1 MRRPNYTD
9 QIRTRIEAAECG
21 SVFVSVDFIDIT
33 EKTTVNIILI
43 RLAEEGLL
51 KKVMFGVYYKP
62 GIYEKSNKPITPSIE
77 SIANAIA
84 RNYGWTIIPYGETA
98 LDILRISQEWSCE
111 WVYVTDGPYK
121 EYTYDGAVI
130 KFKHRPNKEIS
141 KVSETTAI
149 FIQAIK
155 ALGKE
160 NVTEQI
166 IEHLKTYVNEKQ
178 KAQMLEEAKPV
189 TAWVYEII
197 KKICKD

>member
-9 QIRTRIEAAECG
+9 KIRTRIEEAEGG

-51 KKVMFGVYYKP
+51 KKIMFGVYYKP
-62 GIYEKSNKPITPSIE
+62 GVYEKSNSPITPSPDD
-77 SIANAIA
+77 IAHALA
-84 RNYGWTIIPYGETA
+84 RNYGWTIIPCGETA
-98 LDILRISQEWSCE
+98 LDILQISQQWSGE

-121 EYTYDGAVI
+121 VYTYDDSVI
-130 KFKHRPNKEIS
+130 KFRHRANKEIS
-141 KVSETTAI
+141 KVSYTTAV

-155 ALGKE
+155 SLGKE

-166 IEHLKTYVNEKQ
+166 IEHLKTYVNENQ
-178 KAQMLEEAKPV
+178 KVQMLEEAKPV

-197 KKICKD
+197 KKICK

>member
-9 QIRTRIEAAECG
+9 QIRTRIEAAEGG

-51 KKVMFGVYYKP
+51 KKIMFGVYYKP
-62 GIYEKSNKPITPSIE
+62 GVYERSNRPITPSVDDV
-77 SIANAIA
+77 ANAIA
-84 RNYGWTIIPYGETA
+84 RNYGWTIIPCGKTA
-98 LDILRISQEWSCE
+98 LDILQISKEWLGE

-121 EYTYDGAVI
+121 EYTHDGWVI

-160 NVTEQI
+160 NVTDQI
-166 IEHLKTYVNEKQ
+166 IEHLKTYVNENQ

-197 KKICKD
+197 KKICK

>member
-1 MRRPNYTD
+1 MRRPDYTD
-9 QIRTRIEAAECG
+9 KIRARIEAAEGG

-51 KKVMFGVYYKP
+51 KKIMFGVYYKP
-62 GIYEKSNKPITPSIE
+62 GVYERSNRPITPSVDDV
-77 SIANAIA
+77 ANAIA
-84 RNYGWTIIPYGETA
+84 RNYGWTIIPCGVTA
-98 LDILRISQEWSCE
+98 LDILQISKEWLGE

-121 EYTYDGAVI
+121 EYTYDGWVI
-130 KFKHRPNKEIS
+130 KFKHRQNKEIS

-160 NVTEQI
+160 NVTDQI
-166 IEHLKTYVNEKQ
+166 IEHLKTYVNENQ
-178 KAQMLEEAKPV
+178 KVQMLEEAKPV

-197 KKICKD
+197 KKICK